1 MTGSGT
7 SAADPASGWSRFP
20 ETYAGHGRA
29 AMAADGTAPRP
40 GLAPRSEAPAHVWE
54 TVLTVDGERFL
65 VALRSHDGTRHE
77 YDYAWVS
84 GPNDNYGF
92 TSSGYSVLGE
102 EDLVEAIRGFLAG
115 IDPETG
121 YLADD

>member
-1 MTGSGT
+1 MERPR
-7 SAADPASGWSRFP
+7 DRAS
-20 ETYAGHGRA
+20 
-29 AMAADGTAPRP
+29 
-40 GLAPRSEAPAHVWE
+40 PRSEAPAHVWQ

-77 YDYAWVS
+77 YDYSSLS
-84 GPNDNYGF
+84 GPNDNNGF
-92 TSSGYSVLGE
+92 MSSGYNVLGE
-102 EDLVEAIRGFLAG
+102 EDHVEAIRGFLAG